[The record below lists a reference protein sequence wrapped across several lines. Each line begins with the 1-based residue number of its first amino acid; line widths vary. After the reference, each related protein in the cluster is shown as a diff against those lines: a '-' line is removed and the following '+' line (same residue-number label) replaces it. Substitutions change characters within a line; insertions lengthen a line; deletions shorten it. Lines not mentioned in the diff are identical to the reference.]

1 MNLQKTIKR
10 ILREESSII
19 RNLNQLRRRTYL
31 IDKSVNLIDRL
42 LPQES
47 YKTREQYLK
56 KLITLVARDLHE
68 DYFVYS
74 NLSDEEWN
82 EIKEFITQYIIKKYS

>member
-1 MNLQKTIKR
+1 
-10 ILREESSII
+10 
-19 RNLNQLRRRTYL
+19 
-31 IDKSVNLIDRL
+31 LIDRL

-56 KLITLVARDLHE
+56 RLITLVAQDLHE

-74 NLSDEEWN
+74 NLSDEEWD

>member
-56 KLITLVARDLHE
+56 RLITLVAQDLHE

-74 NLSDEEWN
+74 NLSDEEWD